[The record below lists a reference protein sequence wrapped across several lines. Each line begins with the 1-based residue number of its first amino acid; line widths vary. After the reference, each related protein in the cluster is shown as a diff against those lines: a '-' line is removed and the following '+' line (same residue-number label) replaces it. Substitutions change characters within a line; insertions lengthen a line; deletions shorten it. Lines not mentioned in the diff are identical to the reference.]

1 MRTSKTVV
9 GARNDG
15 HRRGMATRA
24 GARAAAVALAL
35 VPLASVTTAYAD
47 NTAPVPVDSS
57 TSSPAAADPGGSA
70 TPELAPAEAPA
81 VPESQTPAPPVTTPA
96 AAPASTPPTSPAS
109 TPASTTIPTPSPKP
123 SPKPAAPTPK
133 PTTPKPTTPTPKPT
147 TPPKAP
153 SGAGLVLTVK
163 SSAFVDANGNR
174 RIDAGETYRV
184 VWTVTNRAE
193 TKASALALG
202 SGTGTSTCAA
212 STIAPGAS
220 VSCTTVRSVGQS
232 DVDGGAIAVTAKA
245 TATIGAAQSSTAWLQ
260 AAKNIKAVPGLR
272 VKQTYNLTQDA
283 DGNRRVSVGDTV
295 GFVYDLSNSGN
306 VTLTSPAITSR
317 LLRDRGLTIT
327 CHSGSLKAN
336 TPGQSIRCWSPGF
349 RVKSAQAVM
358 GKVVNTAVVSA
369 RSKDG
374 RTTAKAVSTLVISP
388 IANRVRV
395 TPSKPVKVDRP
406 PKAPRVPAPKPGIS
420 LVSRITHVSDEYAM
434 NGVTDVGDKV
444 TFQFVVSNTGKLQL
458 SHLSV
463 TDSLLTKQSIRV
475 VCPGTAVAPGQSMT
489 CSGDKP
495 YVVTRQ
501 DFASGKLMTVSVAR
515 ATVDAT
521 GKTIGVRAKL
531 SRPLAVKL
539 DETLGSSALAM
550 TGPSALPAITIT
562 GGILVLLG
570 GGFVAVGTRRRQLQ
584 ALHG

>member
-1 MRTSKTVV
+1 M
-9 GARNDG
+9 
-15 HRRGMATRA
+15 
-24 GARAAAVALAL
+24 
-35 VPLASVTTAYAD
+35 
-47 NTAPVPVDSS
+47 
-57 TSSPAAADPGGSA
+57 
-70 TPELAPAEAPA
+70 
-81 VPESQTPAPPVTTPA
+81 
-96 AAPASTPPTSPAS
+96 
-109 TPASTTIPTPSPKP
+109 
-123 SPKPAAPTPK
+123 
-133 PTTPKPTTPTPKPT
+133 
-147 TPPKAP
+147 
-153 SGAGLVLTVK
+153 K
-163 SSAFVDANGNR
+163 SSVFVDANGNR
-174 RIDAGETYRV
+174 RTDAGESFRV

-193 TKASALALG
+193 TKASALALS

-232 DVDGGAIAVTAKA
+232 DVDGGAVAVTARA
-245 TATIGAAQSSTAWLQ
+245 TGTIGTAQSTTAWLK
-260 AAKNIKAVPGLR
+260 AAKDIKAVPGIR
-272 VKQTYNLTQDA
+272 VKQTYNLTLDA

-336 TPGQSIRCWSPGF
+336 TPGQSIRCWSPGY

-475 VCPGTAVAPGQSMT
+475 VCPSTAVAPGQSMT

-521 GKTIGVRAKL
+521 GKSIGVRAKL

-550 TGPSALPAITIT
+550 TGSSALPAITIT